1 MLAAHAHDQATFPA
15 HHRQADWKRRF
26 ALFSIAVGALLISVA
41 GLFAWK
47 HVSSPASYHYELGAV
62 VPAGELDAWASL
74 AERQVVVRR
83 ASIIAADQ
91 QPLAE
96 LELAEVSSGPVLL
109 KWKSRVD
116 DPFLTVGTSAQD
128 VSALAQVLQRHMPKD
143 GLVLGWWDTSRQ
155 LQLLGGTPVRF
166 GKHLGLPLF
175 VPQRWRSQSAD
186 IESIE
191 RAFWKAGN
199 AGEERVQFQRFANA
213 LLSDEASGM
222 AELQAIAGGKPAVLV
237 LHVRDA
243 ILLGQMDSRRLGVA
257 FTDLGALSDVH
268 GMVRRVHD
276 WLDHNRYPA
285 YAMLQDKD
293 SPVRAV
299 ALTDA
304 ASGCPSWATTSRMW
318 PVPRWCTAWA
328 ASWSTSWRRRPAHER
343 RAGPVCPG
351 AGLGAGAG
359 PGRVAARRRGA
370 WQWRLD
376 GLCPPCGARAMPVR
390 GDGLRLPDPCLR
402 EQ

>member
-1 MLAAHAHDQATFPA
+1 MLVAHAHDQATFPA

-237 LHVRDA
+237 LHPGHGDWRD
-243 ILLGQMDSRRLGVA
+243 
-257 FTDLGALSDVH
+257 
-268 GMVRRVHD
+268 
-276 WLDHNRYPA
+276 P
-285 YAMLQDKD
+285 
-293 SPVRAV
+293 
-299 ALTDA
+299 
-304 ASGCPSWATTSRMW
+304 
-318 PVPRWCTAWA
+318 
-328 ASWSTSWRRRPAHER
+328 
-343 RAGPVCPG
+343 
-351 AGLGAGAG
+351 
-359 PGRVAARRRGA
+359 
-370 WQWRLD
+370 
-376 GLCPPCGARAMPVR
+376 ARA
-390 GDGLRLPDPCLR
+390 LRTGGER
-402 EQ
+402 

>member
-186 IESIE
+186 VESIE

-304 ASGCPSWATTSRMW
+304 ASGKTL
-318 PVPRWCTAWA
+318 A
-328 ASWSTSWRRRPAHER
+328 ARLLPFM
-343 RAGPVCPG
+343 GNDQQDV
-351 AGLGAGAG
+351 AGATLVY
-359 PGRVAARRRGA
+359 RVGGFVVYELAPQAR
-370 WQWRLD
+370 
-376 GLCPPCGARAMPVR
+376 P
-390 GDGLRLPDPCLR
+390 
-402 EQ
+402 